1 MSTIAERI
9 YKYAER
15 MYDDGWDFVV
25 ESWTIEDIEV
35 EVLEC
40 GLESYMEARN
50 HFKELKELR
59 QEAFE
64 NAGAFDEY

>member
-1 MSTIAERI
+1 MQTIAERI

-25 ESWTIEDIEV
+25 ETWTIEDIEV
-35 EVLEC
+35 EILEC
-40 GLESYMEARN
+40 GLESYMEART

-59 QEAFE
+59 QATL
-64 NAGAFDEY
+64 DEY